1 MMDQH
6 TFEELLR
13 DALPHLYDVPALET
27 HPLVELLPPTASL
40 HTSRGARLQGWLQ
53 AEIEELRP
61 AGKEYAPGHSEWR
74 PYVILQQRYVDGAS
88 LGELAARLALSERQ
102 LRREHN
108 RALRALAGRLWY
120 QLFGG
125 ALDAKSAADSA
136 ADSATPPEAEPAY
149 RQNPESLDLCQVSAG
164 VLSVMAGRFSEA
176 NVLLHSQPAAEPH
189 LALADRVILRQV
201 LISLLNYC
209 LELVSGNAIRLRYVL
224 NEAQALVELE
234 FNVAEDWAAWQ
245 PEAHSVILAPTAAW
259 RQRLSASLEENYP
272 QAARAGIARLR
283 LGLPRPRQAVAL
295 VVDDQEPT
303 QRLYRRFL
311 TQSGWQVVGLSD
323 PQQVLERVRQLKP
336 QLITLDVMMPGLDGW
351 ELLQALKADA
361 ETRHIPVL
369 VCSAWAD
376 NELARSLGAV
386 GVLRK
391 PLTQKDLLAE
401 LDRLGLA

>member
-27 HPLVELLPPTASL
+27 HPLVELLPASGSI

-74 PYVILQQRYVDGAS
+74 PYVILQQRYVEGAS
-88 LGELAARLALSERQ
+88 LVDLAARLALSERQ

-120 QLFGG
+120 QLFGS
-125 ALDAKSAADSA
+125 ALDPKSASDSA
-136 ADSATPPEAEPAY
+136 APPEAEPAY

-176 NVLLHSQPAAEPH
+176 NVTLHSHPPAEPL

-209 LELVSGNAIRLRYVL
+209 LELVSGSAIIVQYVL
-224 NEAQALVELE
+224 DEAQVLVELE

-245 PEAHSVILAPTAAW
+245 AEAYTAILAPTAGW
-259 RQRLSASLEENYP
+259 RQRLSATLEESYP
-272 QAARAGIARLR
+272 PAGQAGTVRLR

-311 TQSGWQVVGLSD
+311 TQSGWQVVGLSE
-323 PQQVLERVRQLKP
+323 PQQVLELARQLKP

-361 ETRHIPVL
+361 ETRSIPVL

-376 NELARSLGAV
+376 NELARSLGAA

-401 LDRLGLA
+401 LDRLGLT

>member
-27 HPLVELLPPTASL
+27 HPLVELLPPTASI
-40 HTSRGARLQGWLQ
+40 HTSRGARLQHWLQ
-53 AEIEELRP
+53 SEIEGLRP
-61 AGKEYAPGHSEWR
+61 QGKEYAPGHSEWR
-74 PYVILQQRYVDGAS
+74 PYVILQQRYVAGAS
-88 LGELAARLALSERQ
+88 LAELASRLALSERQ

-120 QLFGG
+120 QLFGR
-125 ALDAKSAADSA
+125 AMDADAVA
-136 ADSATPPEAEPAY
+136 PPEAEPAY
-149 RQNPESLDLCQVSAG
+149 RQNPESLDLRQVCAG
-164 VLSVMAGRFSEA
+164 VLSVMAGRFNEA

-209 LELVSGNAIRLRYVL
+209 LELVSGNTISVRCVL

-234 FNVAEDWAAWQ
+234 FSVAEDWATWQ
-245 PEAHSVILAPTAAW
+245 PEAHSAILAPTAGW
-259 RQRLSASLEENYP
+259 RQRLSATLEESYP
-272 QAARAGIARLR
+272 PPTRAGVARLR

-323 PQQVLERVRQLKP
+323 PQQVLELARQLKP

-361 ETRHIPVL
+361 ETRFIPVL

-376 NELARSLGAV
+376 NELARSLGAA

-401 LDRLGLA
+401 LERLGLS

>member
-13 DALPHLYDVPALET
+13 DALPRLYDVPALET
-27 HPLVELLPPTASL
+27 HPLVELLPPAAGI
-40 HTSRGARLQGWLQ
+40 HTSRGARLQHWLQ
-53 AEIEELRP
+53 AEIEGLRP

-74 PYVILQQRYVDGAS
+74 PYVILEQRYVEGAS
-88 LGELAARLALSERQ
+88 LAQLAARLALSERQ

-120 QLFGG
+120 QLFGR
-125 ALDAKSAADSA
+125 ALDADAAAGPA
-136 ADSATPPEAEPAY
+136 APAEAEPAY

-176 NVLLHSQPAAEPH
+176 NVLLHSQPVAEPH

-209 LELVSGNAIRLRYVL
+209 LELVSGNAITVRYVL
-224 NEAQALVELE
+224 NETQALVELE

-245 PEAHSVILAPTAAW
+245 AEAHTAILAPTAAW
-259 RQRLSASLEENYP
+259 RQRLSATLEESYP
-272 QAARAGIARLR
+272 PAAPAGMARLR

-323 PQQVLERVRQLKP
+323 PQQVLPLARQLKP
-336 QLITLDVMMPGLDGW
+336 QLITLDVMMPDLDGW

-361 ETRHIPVL
+361 ETRLIPVL

-376 NELARSLGAV
+376 PELARSLGAA

-401 LDRLGLA
+401 LDRLGLS